1 MISLTQDF
9 FKDFDLITSALKE
22 SYSGQP
28 IAFHRMGDGE
38 YAILRNMTHVAKSD
52 GWKWHGGENG
62 ELRDLLFQSLIA
74 GSEIDDYFVGISA
87 VNHHPLAHAWY
98 LEQLNECGVPMQKI
112 TFASLFIFANYD
124 RFLPIID
131 DLDRFVTVGGS
142 ERCDYQTPKTPDDP
156 AWPDVI
162 ESLPLEIYASVDFT
176 DAILVSAGP
185 WSSAL
190 IHRYWKITEGDTER
204 RQTII
209 DCGSTLDEKLRGR
222 RTRQYHNSMQP
233 QRQWVP
239 RFSEQRI

>member
-1 MISLTQDF
+1 MNLTQDF
-9 FKDFDLITSALKE
+9 AADFDAIADTLKPD
-22 SYSGQP
+22 YRGRQ
-28 IAFHRMGDGE
+28 IAFSRFGDGE

-52 GWKWHGGENG
+52 GWKWQGGENG
-62 ELRDLLFQSLIA
+62 NLRESLFQSLIA
-74 GSEIDDYFVGISA
+74 GSEMDDYFVGISA

-98 LEQLNECGVPMQKI
+98 LEQLKESGVPMQKV

-156 AWPDVI
+156 AWQGVI
-162 ESLPLEIYASVDFT
+162 ESLPLEIYVSVDFT

-185 WSSAL
+185 WASVL
-190 IHRYWKITEGDTER
+190 IHRYWQITESDAER

-222 RTRQYHNSMQP
+222 RTRHYHDSMQP

-239 RFSEQRI
+239 RFSEQIT